1 MLCCIAK
8 FDLGG
13 IQVGFIALGAK
24 KAQASGSA
32 GNRRFASQSL
42 CMLEVYDDEA
52 LKHVGKGPLPSFEAQ
67 APRGAQAAIV
77 MRRRHCEQTSTQSRN
92 EKIIGVIRIIM
103 DHRLRGRNIITH
115 EKAGHD
121 RCLSP

>member
-24 KAQASGSA
+24 KAQAPESA

-42 CMLEVYDDEA
+42 CMLVVYDDEA
-52 LKHVGKGPLPSFEAQ
+52 LKHVGKGPLPSFEAR
-67 APRGAQAAIV
+67 APLGAQAAIV
-77 MRRRHCEQTSTQSRN
+77 MRRRHCEQTSTQSLGL
-92 EKIIGVIRIIM
+92 KIIGVIRIIM

-115 EKAGHD
+115 VKARRD